1 MESPLRYI
9 SSDEYSSSWLKFH
22 LGLPRQ
28 STQRTKHP
36 NPQQN
41 RKQQHQ
47 YLNTLGLRLNAAG
60 NIKPTVVHMPSLE
73 NRWKIH
79 YSYKTKV
86 LTRSIS
92 DDAVDPP
99 ASQRNARDWP
109 RSESG
114 KRTPHDGEKD
124 RTRARSAASA
134 TLARGREQR
143 SPRIRAGTP
152 ELVTTTPIRLL
163 GVLRS
168 PEHALNW
175 RVNDGQQPSPKYFTF
190 PPVTGSRAGAT
201 SLARPERRGQVST
214 APVESRVRS
223 ELEKEDPLTLS
234 RSSSSESLPSAW
246 KYADGRPTN
255 TVTSSNEVTDDS
267 TPHMTADTSNDPS
280 SLFTID
286 EEEATASETNH
297 SISVR
302 ISRNNNSNNNRYN
315 NNDNDNGQRLAESDE
330 LHRRRVH
337 ADADEDSDSLSVYD
351 DDSECAD
358 EEEWTREPIPS
369 SALAI
374 PQTQLTDNEDHNGDQ
389 IGDQNVDQNEDH
401 NGDQIGDQNVD
412 QNEGHNGNQNEDRNG
427 TRIEDLNED
436 QNEGHNIEQN
446 KDHNGDQNEDHNVA
460 QIGAQNEDQNED
472 HSVEQNEDHSGDQ
485 NEDHNGHQNA
495 DPNGDLNEDQN
506 LDQNGYLSGNEKK
519 DPREC
524 SVDDSQKIE
533 AWTKDTT
540 DFSPTQRPVYP
551 PLTSRD
557 RDSDSPLIP
566 RDIPTATE
574 SHQTTE
580 SMDVTD
586 EQNSSM
592 KVLDRLRPIQEA
604 GEVEDSMDVSVN
616 DIGAEEFCE
625 SQDVS
630 DKGDSSR
637 DTQQRD
643 ESGKQEVDCSILN
656 ETIDENN
663 NVFDTKD
670 QNEAMKGNGEI
681 RETSNNTDIEDST
694 KSVECDIHESPEE
707 NVDIDG
713 HRAEANESKTC
724 EAVEPLVVISTE
736 IIHATDSQSDL
747 DSKLHLSISDLDDRG
762 QQNDASPEEPC
773 FTDEK
778 LDSFSE
784 ESVSLE
790 STVASQEERRSP
802 LRGKAARKRS
812 VRFSQDVATVYLY
825 LAATPTDD
833 SETSDSG
840 FLSP

>member
-28 STQRTKHP
+28 SSQRTKHP
-36 NPQQN
+36 NPQQH
-41 RKQQHQ
+41 RKQQPQH
-47 YLNTLGLRLNAAG
+47 LNTLGLRLNAAG

-86 LTRSIS
+86 LARSIS

-99 ASQRNARDWP
+99 ASQRSTRDWP

-114 KRTPHDGEKD
+114 KRPPHDVEKE

-201 SLARPERRGQVST
+201 SLVRPERRGQVST
-214 APVESRVRS
+214 GPVESRVRS
-223 ELEKEDPLTLS
+223 EPQKEDLMTLS

-246 KYADGRPTN
+246 KYADGRQANAT
-255 TVTSSNEVTDDS
+255 TGSNEVTDEP
-267 TPHMTADTSNDPS
+267 TPRMTADPSNDTSDLP
-280 SLFTID
+280 TID
-286 EEEATASETNH
+286 EEDATASETNH

-315 NNDNDNGQRLAESDE
+315 NYYDNDNYQRPAESDE
-330 LHRRRVH
+330 LRRRRVYN
-337 ADADEDSDSLSVYD
+337 DADEDSDSLSVYD
-351 DDSECAD
+351 DDSEDAD

-369 SALAI
+369 SVLAI
-374 PQTQLTDNEDHNGDQ
+374 PQTQRMDNEDIKESQNEDHNE
-389 IGDQNVDQNEDH
+389 DQNEDH
-401 NGDQIGDQNVD
+401 NGTQIGDR
-412 QNEGHNGNQNEDRNG
+412 NEDRN
-427 TRIEDLNED
+427 ED
-436 QNEGHNIEQN
+436 HNVEQN
-446 KDHNGDQNEDHNVA
+446 KDHNRDQNEDHNVTK
-460 QIGAQNEDQNED
+460 IGAQNDDQNED
-472 HSVEQNEDHSGDQ
+472 HSVKQNEDHSEDQ
-485 NEDHNGHQNA
+485 DEDHSGHQNA
-495 DPNGDLNEDQN
+495 DPKGDLNEDQN
-506 LDQNGYLSGNEKK
+506 WDQPEYLSGNEKK

-524 SVDDSQKIE
+524 SADDYQE
-533 AWTKDTT
+533 METWTKDAI

-566 RDIPTATE
+566 RDIPTANE
-574 SHQTTE
+574 SHKTTE

-586 EQNSSM
+586 EQNNAM
-592 KVLDRLRPIQEA
+592 KVLDELRPIQEA
-604 GEVEDSMDVSVN
+604 GEVENSKEISVH
-616 DIGAEEFCE
+616 DIGNQEEFCE
-625 SQDVS
+625 GQDVS

-637 DTQQRD
+637 DTEQRV
-643 ESGKQEVDCSILN
+643 ESDKEMVECNILT

-663 NVFDTKD
+663 NVFGTQD
-670 QNEAMKGNGEI
+670 QNDATKGNGET
-681 RETSNNTDIEDST
+681 RENSNNTDVEDST
-694 KSVECDIHESPEE
+694 QSVESDIHESPEG
-707 NVDIDG
+707 NVDIDS
-713 HRAEANESKTC
+713 HRADANESKTS

-736 IIHATDSQSDL
+736 LIHSTDSQSDL
-747 DSKLHLSISDLDDRG
+747 DSKLHLSITDLDDCG
-762 QQNDASPEEPC
+762 QQNGASPEEPC

-790 STVASQEERRSP
+790 STIASQAERRSP
-802 LRGKAARKRS
+802 LTGKAARKRS